1 MWVSILLNLKHNDF
15 SWVIQFHFTAT
26 QSDRK
31 ISSCSCWQIYSIKF
45 RSKSLHHSSWIKHYC
60 TASQTPLKWKML
72 LLIILSVPGP
82 KNASKADGWPIL
94 NGRAVTVC
102 KMDIKQAVRFYVLE
116 LGRQRIGNNRGY
128 MRILGF
134 IGLGKN
140 WLYEY
145 CACVT
150 LEVSWSHRSSM

>member
-1 MWVSILLNLKHNDF
+1 VNQVLFMWVSILLNLKHNDF

-102 KMDIKQAVRFYVLE
+102 KMESISHVQLLQANSCPTKE
-116 LGRQRIGNNRGY
+116 HWSY
-128 MRILGF
+128 MSI
-134 IGLGKN
+134 N
-140 WLYEY
+140 D
-145 CACVT
+145 
-150 LEVSWSHRSSM
+150 